1 MIRLPTNMLCQ
12 PFLPGPQAIRLL
24 LRAASLSFAIG
35 MPLLCFAQTPAPPL
49 PDFPTLIEQVRAHQQ
64 QMESVQEN
72 YTFHET
78 QTSQELNKNGSVKK
92 TETEEYEIFYVN
104 THEVRRLINKDGRNL
119 DADQEK
125 KEQER
130 VTKYVEKAQQTP
142 PGQAPNGEVVI
153 SVGRILAMAKVS
165 SPRRELLDGR
175 STIAFDFVGDPH
187 AKAHN
192 IAEEAARRTS
202 GTFWIDEQD
211 RQVRRLV
218 AHLTDNVHGG
228 FGLFSLSKGSNLT
241 FDQKL
246 VNNELWLPTSA
257 NLSIVAHAIGVIGF
271 RANIQVTDNDYKKFH
286 AEAQQQPGATVVPA
300 TPPVH

>member
-1 MIRLPTNMLCQ
+1 MLR
-12 PFLPGPQAIRLL
+12 PFPNRPDPWRLL
-24 LRAASLSFAIG
+24 RTLLLSFAVG
-35 MPLLCFAQTPAPPL
+35 TPFADFAQTPAPPL
-49 PDFPTLIEQVRAHQQ
+49 PDIPTLIDQVRNHQR

-78 QTSQELNKNGSVKK
+78 DVTQELNKNGSVKK
-92 TETEEYEIFYVN
+92 IQTEEHEIFYVN
-104 THEVRRLINKDGRNL
+104 THEVHRLIKKDGKDL

-130 VTKYVEKAQQTP
+130 VTKYIEKAQQTP

-153 SVGRILAMAKVS
+153 SVSRILAMAKVS
-165 SPRRELLDGR
+165 SPRRETLDGR

-228 FGLFSLSKGSNLT
+228 LGLISLAKGSNLT

-246 VNNELWLPTSA
+246 INNELWLPTGA
-257 NLSIVAHAIGVIGF
+257 NINVVAHAIGIIGF

-286 AEAQQQPGATVVPA
+286 AEAQQQSGATVTPGSPPA
-300 TPPVH
+300 H